1 MWERL
6 LWRGSL
12 LPLGCEAPPTA
23 GDCCAV
29 EREQAPSPQQARSH
43 RDRGVF
49 VRVITGMSSAYR
61 PWAMALSISQFS
73 EGPRSLVT
81 STGRPA

>member
-1 MWERL
+1 MWERACSR
-6 LWRGSL
+6 RGPVSWYMCWL
-12 LPLGCEAPPTA
+12 TNCF
-23 GDCCAV
+23 
-29 EREQAPSPQQARSH
+29 REQARSH
-43 RDRGVF
+43 IDLGIF
-49 VRVITGMSSAYR
+49 ERVITGMSSAYR